1 MIVFDD
7 KFFEYI
13 TFCLIIQQIVYNT
26 FMNFR
31 RDTKGFTLGELLTV
45 VMIIAI
51 LVGVALPVYANQIEK
66 SREDNDISLVRAA
79 YTEVY
84 VASLNGNLAKTV
96 EVKLSQSVYDWQ
108 YHDTI
113 TFDDIS
119 HSKGDGDSP
128 NWRGVPGKNGTCVV
142 SYDENVGIVLNWSG
156 DKNNSGP
163 NINYSEDLREILN
176 KTGYLTT
183 YSNQYVLEI
192 DSNSGSTPMKKEIEK
207 YMGENSLLKYGTWAF
222 LADPK
227 NSINSS
233 TPYSYVFWTCVDTNK
248 VGPGV
253 KIPVIIAKPN
263 GTYCI
268 SDSITAERNNKYVG
282 KYVAIADHIG
292 NYTKFRPYVNGKTE
306 YTSLEEAYKEYEK
319 YVGQKYPT
327 YKEDLPK

>member
-1 MIVFDD
+1 MSDGAYCRVLPPTSMSALSTR
-7 KFFEYI
+7 YI
-13 TFCLIIQQIVYNT
+13 PAESPVNT
-26 FMNFR
+26 
-31 RDTKGFTLGELLTV
+31 
-45 VMIIAI
+45 
-51 LVGVALPVYANQIEK
+51 ALPSAPVTAVPSGARASAAIYA
-66 SREDNDISLVRAA
+66 SRLSRRASHSA
-79 YTEVY
+79 SEVY
-84 VASLNGNLAKTV
+84 VASLNGDLTKTV

-119 HSKGDGDSP
+119 HSKGDGDSA
-128 NWRGVPGKNGTCVV
+128 NWKGVPGKNGTCVV
-142 SYDENVGIVLNWSG
+142 YYDENAGVVLKWSG
-156 DKNNSGP
+156 DKIGP
-163 NINYSEDLREILN
+163 NINYSEDLRGILD
-176 KTGYLTT
+176 KTGFLTT
-183 YSNQYVLEI
+183 YNGQTMLEV

-248 VGPGV
+248 VGVGV

-268 SDSITAERNNKYVG
+268 SDSTTAKRNNKYVG
-282 KYVAIADHIG
+282 DYVAIADHIG
-292 NYTKFRPYVNGKTE
+292 SKNHYDPYVNGKTE

-319 YVGQKYPT
+319 YVGQEYPT